1 MGGGDTTVQ
10 TPTPPAAPTT
20 QESIDAWIES
30 MPQVYETQMQY
41 APMQAQQQVELAQQY
56 AQPMGQAMLS
66 AQRAMYPEEYKLS
79 DLASQQALEG
89 MQGQLPDWQKQ
100 QYQSD
105 LRANLG
111 TSAGSPM
118 GADYMSRGMMQQQ
131 QEYQNYYRNLGLSI
145 AGKQPI
151 AGAQQPQTT
160 DYMSG
165 YTPQG
170 VMSSMQQGYGN
181 YAGLYGSMYG
191 ANAQM
196 AMQPSP
202 FGQIMGGLAGGLGT
216 GIGTGMGYKM
226 MSSQRY
232 KTNIR
237 PWKQ

>member
-1 MGGGDTTVQ
+1 MGSTSIEQ
-10 TPTPPAAPTT
+10 PTPPAAPTT
-20 QESIDAWIES
+20 QEGIDAWVKS
-30 MPQVYETQMQY
+30 MPQVYETQMKY

-56 AQPMGQAMLS
+56 AQPMGQAMLA
-66 AQRAMYPEEYKLS
+66 AQRAMYPEEYKIS

-105 LRANLG
+105 IRANLG

-131 QEYQNYYRNLGLSI
+131 QDYQNYYRNLGLSI

-170 VMSSMQQGYGN
+170 VMGSMQQGYGN
-181 YAGLYGSMYG
+181 YVGAYSSMYG
-191 ANAQM
+191 ANAQAAQNNPWASALGGIGGSM
-196 AMQPSP
+196 LGGMTGGMFGSGGI
-202 FGQIMGGLAGGLGT
+202 FGQK
-216 GIGTGMGYKM
+216 IG
-226 MSSQRY
+226 
-232 KTNIR
+232 
-237 PWKQ
+237 